1 MDWGHLNTTPTIP
14 IPYIPSCVPCN
25 PRQFIFALMPKHNHL
40 NHLVARLITLYYKNA
55 VLYLLDLDV
64 THEGRY
70 ITTSQKD
77 QIWTVVFNPSG
88 AETPVLMIHGL
99 GAGLGIWV
107 MNIKELSEN
116 RPVYTFDLLGFGRSS
131 RPDFDEDPQ
140 TVEETFINSIADTIK
155 ELGLEK
161 CILIGHSFGAYLAYA
176 YAIKHPERV
185 KSLILVDPWGFTE
198 KTQDWEQNEAVPKWI
213 KMMAAMLSPFNPYA
227 ALRFVGPLGNYA

>member
-1 MDWGHLNTTPTIP
+1 M
-14 IPYIPSCVPCN
+14 
-25 PRQFIFALMPKHNHL
+25 
-40 NHLVARLITLYYKNA
+40 
-55 VLYLLDLDV
+55 DV
-64 THEGRY
+64 THEGRF
-70 ITTSQKD
+70 ITTSQKY

-116 RPVYTFDLLGFGRSS
+116 RPVYAFDLLGFGRSS

-140 TVEETFINSIADTIK
+140 TVEETFVNSIADTIK

-161 CILIGHSFGAYLAYA
+161 CILIGHSFGGYLAYA

-185 KSLILVDPWGFTE
+185 KSLVLVDPWGFTE

-227 ALRFVGPLGNYA
+227 VLRFVGPLGKCA